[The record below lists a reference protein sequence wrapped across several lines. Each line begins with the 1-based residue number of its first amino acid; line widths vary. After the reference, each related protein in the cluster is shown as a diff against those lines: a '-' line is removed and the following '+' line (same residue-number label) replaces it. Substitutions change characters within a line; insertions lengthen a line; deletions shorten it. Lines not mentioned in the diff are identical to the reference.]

1 MAHVEEPVRAG
12 LGPERRRV
20 SHRAVEPRAPARGP
34 PASDD
39 HDQANH
45 GKEARYEAWPRSG
58 RRQTGRRQTGRRQT
72 GRRQTGRRQTGRRQ
86 TGRRQTG
93 RRQTGRRQTGRRQM
107 SRHRQRDGWDG
118 EPGPLPER
126 SAPSR
131 LHRGQSRANSAPG
144 PLLARTRS
152 AVHPTRVDNRCVGRA
167 LRQSPAAS
175 SEAGELCR
183 STAVSP
189 RAWVPVLARSSAA
202 PRASRRPAPRFTGF
216 R

>member
-1 MAHVEEPVRAG
+1 MTGTAGRPVWAPVAADNGQYPQYPGIQPTGEDRAVCGVANVEEPVRAG

-20 SHRAVEPRAPARGP
+20 SHGAVEPRAPARGP

-39 HDQANH
+39 HDQADH
-45 GKEARYEAWPRSG
+45 GKEARYKACFRSG
-58 RRQTGRRQTGRRQT
+58 RRQTGRRQ
-72 GRRQTGRRQTGRRQ
+72 
-86 TGRRQTG
+86 
-93 RRQTGRRQTGRRQM
+93 M
-107 SRHRQRDGWDG
+107 SKHRQRDGWDG

-126 SAPSR
+126 SAPGHV
-131 LHRGQSRANSAPG
+131 HRGQSRANSAPG
-144 PLLARTRS
+144 PLLARTLS

-189 RAWVPVLARSSAA
+189 RAFVPVLARSSAV